1 MLNVETA
8 ATGCL
13 APSMRCCSNR
23 SHFSVY
29 QQQSRAEYQF
39 QRFTCRRKQN
49 LLLVPAVENIFA
61 SHRGALLTPW
71 PGLALGRTRL
81 SASHSISRH
90 NEFGECGTILHWN
103 VEGILKKY
111 LLGSSYMH
119 RMVQFCTSLLYTL
132 WRMLPYRLRS
142 CLKRE
147 GHWPPQCTRR
157 HILEPFSLFLTQKN
171 KKKRPAPEAIG
182 VDTLGRS
189 FETAQLYFERWMI
202 EELID
207 MGIRQGSLGV
217 YRSALTH
224 PSALDPEKRF
234 LSYERLEYLGDAV
247 LELVVRGLL
256 MKRITHADE
265 GILTFQTQ
273 AMVKGDAVSAY
284 SAWLGLDKFIMTNA
298 YSMRSSLLESPSI
311 LCDAFEALVGAIYV
325 DKGLDAAERFLK
337 GVFTQCPYVDWDS
350 LTLEKNYVAELS
362 RKAVNEL
369 EYTMPRYIPI
379 HSQECYRFANGS
391 SSVLLYWQQVYMG
404 GSLWG
409 IGQSFDERIAQQL
422 AAKATLDML
431 PSNE

>member
-1 MLNVETA
+1 MASSFVV
-8 ATGCL
+8 
-13 APSMRCCSNR
+13 NR
-23 SHFSVY
+23 RHISVY
-29 QQQSRAEYQF
+29 QRQSKI
-39 QRFTCRRKQN
+39 CRQSTVLCFRTKIKN
-49 LLLVPAVENIFA
+49 VWVMAKEPCTG
-61 SHRGALLTPW
+61 SLLTLPW
-71 PGLALGRTRL
+71 TGSKHIEGSPDRVPI
-81 SASHSISRH
+81 SHSISRH
-90 NEFGECGTILHWN
+90 NEFGDCRSDVIHWD
-103 VEGILKKY
+103 VEGFLKKY
-111 LLGSSYMH
+111 MQ
-119 RMVQFCTSLLYTL
+119 VCTCLLYSL
-132 WRMLPYRLRS
+132 WRLLPYRLRVF
-142 CLKRE
+142 LRE
-147 GHWPPQCTRR
+147 RMHSITNPLNGFHQQLQSTCAVGWPPKYSRR
-157 HILEPFSLFLTQKN
+157 HILEPFSLFLTQKS

-182 VDTLGRS
+182 VDKLGRS

-202 EELID
+202 EELIG
-207 MGIRQGSLGV
+207 MGIRQGSLDV

-256 MKRITHADE
+256 MKRIKHADE

-284 SAWLGLDKFIMTNA
+284 SAWLGLDKFVMTNA

-311 LCDAFEALVGAIYV
+311 LCDAFEALIGAIYM
-325 DKGLDAAERFLK
+325 DKGLHAAERFLQR
-337 GVFTQCPYVDWDS
+337 VFTQCPYVDWES

-369 EYTMPRYIPI
+369 EYTVPRYISV
-379 HSQECYRFANGS
+379 HSQECYRFPNGS

-409 IGQSFDERIAQQL
+409 IGHSFDERIAQQL

-431 PSNE
+431 QGIP